1 MNGDLLY
8 QSKEHKLDILNQVLY
23 IKEVDRIFV
32 SSRNQKVHSLRI
44 EPALGMLITVKIA
57 NFQPIRNMKKY
68 QNLHF

>member
-44 EPALGMLITVKIA
+44 EPALGMLMIIILEIA
-57 NFQPIRNMKKY
+57 NFQPIRNMKKC
-68 QNLHF
+68 